1 VSDIALDPVTG
12 DIALT
17 AGAARLVTGAAA
29 VAQRWEAQI
38 TMFLGE
44 WFLDRSLGIDY
55 QNDVFEKPF
64 RPTVVRALLAN
75 ETRAVPGIRDV
86 KDLRL
91 ALDARARVLRVVAKV
106 VFDDGSTDTLSSTQ
120 PIGG

>member
-1 VSDIALDPVTG
+1 MSDIALDPVTG